1 MKGLDMFLVAIII
14 LAVSAQVANSQ
25 NKEQFKKRIHN
36 KRMELVVLSI
46 VFAIGSVMITI
57 GFQRGRDRNL
67 ILGISGI
74 LVCIISGSRLINNF
88 ASEKTK

>member
-14 LAVSAQVANSQ
+14 LTVSVQIANSQ
-25 NKEQFKKRIHN
+25 NKEEFKKRIRN
-36 KRMELVVLSI
+36 NRMELVVLSI

-57 GFQRGRDRNL
+57 GFQRGRDRNV
-67 ILGISGI
+67 ILGIFGI

-88 ASEKTK
+88 ASVNTK

>member
-1 MKGLDMFLVAIII
+1 MKGLDMFLIAIII
-14 LAVSAQVANSQ
+14 LAVSAQIAN
-25 NKEQFKKRIHN
+25 NKEEFKKRIHTSN
-36 KRMELVVLSI
+36 RMELVFLSI
-46 VFAIGSVMITI
+46 VFAIGSVMITT
-57 GFQRGRDRNL
+57 GFQRGRDRNV